1 MTDIEKEANF
11 TQESPRSAISG
22 LNLQFLQQDIDDQSS
37 TASGSVSIQN
47 TELLTMATQTVVSF
61 VFVNKQPSL
70 FNLLIQML
78 TTNKFTPIPLGQ
90 NLENSNIP
98 FKPSPTPLM
107 PNSNNNNN
115 GSTSSLSPNEKAA
128 MMFNILDQA
137 INAIS
142 QQYKK
147 NFYTHILEKPT
158 ELSPTHDQLV
168 AGCLSFINHM
178 LHCAPT
184 FFDFERYRQ
193 VLSAQ
198 GVNEIIKKYVKSV
211 DPNVRCELLHYQKHK
226 ISGYRIAKQTSI
238 ITDHTNIVSFAN
250 RLCKMSFDQDFSS
263 SIEDKLKRLGFE
275 SPDPT
280 EELMGT
286 GVLGLKNMIY
296 FCARYSR
303 IYKEIL
309 EAQLNKNGEQPFY
322 SFSRVGFTLTNL
334 LFELYIEDENLYEII
349 FDQDDWFEELFCI
362 SFELFDEIWER
373 EARSIEDYITI
384 VHKTRAILSRLKWTN
399 PDSIK
404 SFQVTLGNV
413 LDEMWSKIQDQ
424 KEEMEMTARVG
435 GLSDSIIGLPPQNA
449 AGSSQNRFQKFI
461 GEKFKNRKSDAI
473 NPSSVSEQGEN
484 GLNNSSGSVSSTA
497 TTNSTA
503 TTASTSTTNTP
514 SSSNTTA
521 VPASPTQH
529 KVSTK
534 SLSFR
539 KLFTDLKSSENER
552 KPWTQSPDGGTS
564 DAAVPDTTNNN
575 NSKLSPDEIAAL
587 DALEQQTPSS
597 AMSGSLKSSG
607 SYFYKT
613 VKKAMTSLEK
623 KGKTISKKVKK
634 SKKNKRGDDE
644 NDVENHKEKKPK
656 KSKKKKSEDNS
667 SKKKSVL
674 HLSFQQPTLENS
686 QTSNA
691 SMDMELPEDYKPS
704 LDYDFGS
711 NSSDSYDSSEYED
724 EDEDDTNTD
733 LQSITSSENNLK
745 KSQIINNGVVMAHPV
760 PAKHDSSAKTTT
772 IVISE
777 PGFNNTHSDMLSTPR
792 DESSNPS
799 NPSPSLSAV
808 IANDKD
814 QIGRSPSEQSLV
826 DAASFNLHMK
836 QKKLLDPVIEHP
848 TTTNT
853 SFSTPTTTPSSPKI
867 SGANSP
873 DGGSQK
879 VSPRPSGGSFKRPAF
894 TKQLSTNSMGSHGY
908 SSLSSERLRPVLS
921 RAPIPSSF
929 VNNHDLTK
937 SPSNVSIKHLV
948 TFFEEKSTISD
959 TKSVNL
965 LQRQKSFR
973 SDASAEK

>member
-1 MTDIEKEANF
+1 MTDIEKETNF

-22 LNLQFLQQDIDDQSS
+22 LNLQFLQQDVDDQSS
-37 TASGSVSIQN
+37 SASGSVVQN

-90 NLENSNIP
+90 MESSNIP

-107 PNSNNNNN
+107 PNGNNHNSSNS
-115 GSTSSLSPNEKAA
+115 STTTTSTLSPNEKAA
-128 MMFNILDQA
+128 LMFHILDQA
-137 INAIS
+137 INAVS

-193 VLSAQ
+193 VLSAE
-198 GVNEIIKKYVKSV
+198 GINEIIKTYVKSV
-211 DPNVRCELLHYQKHK
+211 DPSVRCELLHYQKHK

-238 ITDHTNIVSFAN
+238 ITESSNIISISN
-250 RLCKMSFDQDFSS
+250 RLCKMSFDQDHGSS
-263 SIEDKLKRLGFE
+263 MEEKLKKLGFE

-280 EELMGT
+280 EELLGT

-309 EAQLNKNGEQPFY
+309 EAQLNKNDQPFY

-334 LFELYIEDENLYEII
+334 LFELYIEDENLYEIV

-373 EARSIEDYITI
+373 EAKSIEDYIPV

-399 PDSIK
+399 PSSIK
-404 SFQVTLGNV
+404 NFQITLGNV

-435 GLSDSIIGLPPQNA
+435 GLSDSIMGLPSQNNGA
-449 AGSSQNRFQKFI
+449 SGSPLAQNRFQKFI
-461 GEKFKNRKSDAI
+461 GEKFKNRKSDAV
-473 NPSSVSEQGEN
+473 NPAQVAEQGEN
-484 GLNNSSGSVSSTA
+484 GLNNSSGSISSTT

-503 TTASTSTTNTP
+503 TTTSNVTTTP
-514 SSSNTTA
+514 S
-521 VPASPTQH
+521 SPTQH
-529 KVSTK
+529 KISTK

-539 KLFTDLKSSENER
+539 KLFTDLKTSENER
-552 KPWTQSPDGGTS
+552 KVWNQEGGGENVS
-564 DAAVPDTTNNN
+564 SNTTGDNS
-575 NSKLSPDEIAAL
+575 SKLSPDEIAAL
-587 DALEQQTPSS
+587 EALEQSTPSS
-597 AMSGSLKSSG
+597 VMSGSLKSSG

-613 VKKAMTSLEK
+613 VKKAMTTLEK

-634 SKKNKRGDDE
+634 SKKHKRDE
-644 NDVENHKEKKPK
+644 NDTEPKEK
-656 KSKKKKSEDNS
+656 KSKKLKEKKDP

-674 HLSFQQPTLENS
+674 HLSFQQPSLEHS
-686 QTSNA
+686 QNSNA
-691 SMDMELPEDYKPS
+691 SLELPDDYKPS
-704 LDYDFGS
+704 LDFDFDQ
-711 NSSDSYDSSEYED
+711 NSSDSYDTSEYDD

-745 KSQIINNGVVMAHPV
+745 KSQVINHNVVRNDINSTP
-760 PAKHDSSAKTTT
+760 KTTT
-772 IVISE
+772 IVISST
-777 PGFNNTHSDMLSTPR
+777 GDFDNNNHNTNIQNTNTSTSDMLSTPR
-792 DESSNPS
+792 DDGAS
-799 NPSPSLSAV
+799 NPSPNLLGVAAP
-808 IANDKD
+808 IAEKD

-826 DAASFNLHMK
+826 DAASFNAHMK
-836 QKKLLDPVIEHP
+836 QKKLLDPLSEQPI
-848 TTTNT
+848 
-853 SFSTPTTTPSSPKI
+853 TPTTTTI
-867 SGANSP
+867 SGSNSP
-873 DGGSQK
+873 DGGSRK
-879 VSPRPSGGSFKRPAF
+879 ASPRPTNGASSFKRPAF
-894 TKQLSTNSMGSHGY
+894 TKQLSTNSMGSHAY
-908 SSLSSERLRPVLS
+908 SSLSSERLKPVLS
-921 RAPIPSSF
+921 RAPIPQSF
-929 VNNHDLTK
+929 VNSHHDLTK
-937 SPSNVSIKHLV
+937 SPSNISIKHLV

-973 SDASAEK
+973 SDASADK